1 MQTLAVVIITLNEA
15 RNIERCI
22 LSLSDLADEIVVLDA
37 FSTDETAEICRK
49 HGVSFHQR
57 NWEGYAAS
65 KNYANSLTTCDYIF
79 SLDADEALSTELLA
93 EIKSEKK
100 KGFSGVYS
108 VNRLTN
114 YMGKWIYHSGWFPDI
129 KTRIFPKK
137 GSFWSGE
144 YVHEELMTPSNATT
158 TSFKNILAHYS
169 YYSFEDHRAR
179 ADKYSYLTAQKFY
192 AAGKKASILKP
203 YLSAIGRFVAMYL
216 LKRGFL
222 DGKMGF
228 KIAQISALSN
238 IVKYKA
244 LRQLHRDG
252 KS

>member
-22 LSLSDLADEIVVLDA
+22 LSLGDLADEIVVLDA
-37 FSTDETAEICRK
+37 FSTDETAEICGK

-57 NWEGYAAS
+57 TWEGYAAS
-65 KNYANSLTTCDYIF
+65 KNYANSLTNCDYIF
-79 SLDADEALSTELLA
+79 SLDADEALSPELLA
-93 EIKSEKK
+93 EIKAEKI
-100 KGFSGVYS
+100 KGFNGVYA

-114 YMGKWIYHSGWFPDI
+114 YMGKWIYHSGWFPDV
-129 KTRIFPKK
+129 KTRIFPKT

-144 YVHEELMTPSNATT
+144 YVHEELITPANLQHTN
-158 TSFKNILAHYS
+158 FKSVLAHYS

-179 ADKYSYLTAQKFY
+179 ADKYSYLTAQKFH
-192 AAGKKASILKP
+192 AAGKKASVLKP
-203 YLSAIGRFVAMYL
+203 YLSAMGRFIAMYL

-228 KIAQISALSN
+228 KIALISAASN

-244 LRQLHRDG
+244 LRQLQRDG